1 MQSKSNNIRIIFY
14 YNDVNKFLDEL
25 FGSLFSGYYRNLE
38 TSIEVS
44 KFIFD
49 SLQLMYYKY
58 K

>member
-14 YNDVNKFLDEL
+14 YNDANKFLDEL
-25 FGSLFSGYYRNLE
+25 FESLFSGYYRNLE
-38 TSIEVS
+38 TSIEGS